1 MFAVARLCAV
11 LVIAAYLPCAAA
23 QYAKKRTISKG
34 PRAVAL
40 IQIATDGRA
49 RLLPVTIMVN
59 GDFYDAS
66 AYKADPV
73 PFALQPDT
81 VYQGLKSGVPQ
92 GLFTIGGA
100 GQANRNWF
108 ADGKWETQA
117 QLDADKTKAAAEE
130 AKKSQIGSDEAE
142 LGGPPRLTRE
152 PEKPDSA
159 SKPAQAPEAKP
170 SAPENPPSKPKAEQT
185 MQTGTDSV
193 EAPDR
198 PILRRQPV
206 SETSHEQTKASPET
220 APLLG
225 PFQYIV
231 AVSDAAGPEP
241 RPYTYKLKPEE
252 EQAILKKMLPMASD
266 EVKQR
271 AAHLSSESGAP
282 KSKKSVGPAPELQNV
297 ELRMFDVSTTN
308 EGVAVLTA
316 TGTVPGDDK
325 QYPVAVVARQDIY
338 GDLHKIFAQVTDTR
352 HLDILPQ
359 YDFIDVV
366 DADGDG
372 RAELLFRTTWDSGSA
387 FSVYRVLGDRLW
399 PLFEG
404 KPGS

>member
-1 MFAVARLCAV
+1 MV
-11 LVIAAYLPCAAA
+11 LVVVGLLGTASA

-81 VYQGLKSGVPQ
+81 VYQGLKSGAPE

-100 GQANRNWF
+100 GQAQGNWF
-108 ADGKWETQA
+108 ADGKWQTQA
-117 QLDADKTKAAAEE
+117 QLDAEKAKAAADL
-130 AKKSQIGSDEAE
+130 AKKNQTASSDAE
-142 LGGPPRLTRE
+142 LGGPPRLTRG
-152 PEKPDSA
+152 PEKPGSA
-159 SKPAQAPEAKP
+159 SKPAQAPETKP
-170 SAPENPPSKPKAEQT
+170 SAPENAPAKSKTEQT
-185 MQTGTDSV
+185 MQTGSNPV

-206 SETSHEQTKASPET
+206 SDTTHEQTKASPDT

-231 AVSDAAGPEP
+231 AVSDADGPEP

-252 EQAILKKMLPMASD
+252 EQAILKKMLPMATD

-271 AAHLSSESGAP
+271 AAHLSSESVTL
-282 KSKKSVGPAPELQNV
+282 KSKKNLRATPELQNV
-297 ELRMFDVSTTN
+297 QMRVFDVSTTN

-316 TGTVPGDDK
+316 TGTIAGDDK

-338 GDLHKIFAQVTDTR
+338 GDLHRIFDQVTDTR
-352 HLDILPQ
+352 HLDIQPQ